1 MIWLVREEGLGKKR
15 REERAYA
22 GSLIEILG
30 DGGIPA
36 SQPVKSSVR
45 LRETLFINCSKA
57 GVKK

>member
-22 GSLIEILG
+22 VSLIEILG

-36 SQPVKSSVR
+36 SQPVKLLCEAKR
-45 LRETLFINCSKA
+45 NALYKL
-57 GVKK
+57 